1 MALGP
6 CLFWICRLSKNKKYA
21 AYDRFHVN
29 GPYGE
34 VPTKKEPI
42 RTPGF
47 PLRLPCHLMFLF
59 IFRRSW
65 RGPITLESQLSQPYI
80 GWCDRGGTGREPEQ
94 ESKKQ
99 QRASDS
105 NHLLTSLPPGKRFQS
120 KREAWEVPRSVSG
133 EVCRWKKNQNII
145 NTMDFIWICF

>member
-1 MALGP
+1 
-6 CLFWICRLSKNKKYA
+6 
-21 AYDRFHVN
+21 
-29 GPYGE
+29 
-34 VPTKKEPI
+34 
-42 RTPGF
+42 
-47 PLRLPCHLMFLF
+47 MFLF

-105 NHLLTSLPPGKRFQS
+105 NHLLTSLSPGKRFQS

-133 EVCRWKKNQNII
+133 EVCRWKKKPKYYKHNGFHLDMFLKETHFTLAGSCPQLIGI
-145 NTMDFIWICF
+145 SPSLILDFQKFVPFKKQTDTCRPIFFA